1 MNLTDRL
8 QAARGRPVVP
18 DPSDGPASAAV
29 PARPLPAPP
38 MAPPTDA
45 LARLKDRVGKAL
57 FERMGSRMNDPSLS
71 EDQLR
76 TIVLGELDEV
86 VEEENVP
93 LSTEERLRLTA
104 ELADD
109 VLGYGPLQRLLDDDA
124 VSEIMV
130 NGPDNIYVERSGKL
144 TRTGVCFTSEEHLRR
159 VIDRIVSRVGRRI
172 DESSPLVDARLAD
185 GSRVNAIIPPLAF
198 SGSTL
203 TIRKFSKDP
212 FTVDDLIAFGT
223 LSPEMAELLR
233 ACVEARL
240 NVIVSGGTGTGKT
253 TLLNVLSSFIPDGE
267 RIVTIE
273 DAVELQLQQDHVVRL
288 ESRPPN
294 IEGKGAITIRDL
306 VRNSLR
312 MRPDRIVVGEC
323 RGGESLDMLQAMN
336 TGHDGSL
343 STVHANSPRDGIARL
358 ETLVLM
364 AGMDLPLRAI
374 REQIASAVDV
384 VVQLTRL
391 RDGTRRVTHVTEV
404 QGMEGETVT
413 LQDAFLFDYSAG
425 VDASGKFLGKPVPT
439 GVRPRFTDRFDEL
452 GIRLSPRVFGA
463 VQPAGTRGWG

>member
-1 MNLTDRL
+1 MNLADRL
-8 QAARGRPVVP
+8 EAARGRQAVEDLALPTARSSRPVVP
-18 DPSDGPASAAV
+18 
-29 PARPLPAPP
+29 APT
-38 MAPPTDA
+38 PPTDA

-57 FERMGSRMNDPSLS
+57 FERMGARMNDTSMG
-71 EDQLR
+71 EDALR
-76 TIVLGELDEV
+76 AIVLDELDAV

-93 LSTEERLRLTA
+93 LSTEERQRLTA
-104 ELADD
+104 DLADD
-109 VLGYGPLQRLLDDDA
+109 VLGYGPLQRLLDDDT
-124 VSEIMV
+124 VSEVMV
-130 NGPDNIYVERSGKL
+130 NGPDNIYVEQNGKL
-144 TRTGVCFTSEEHLRR
+144 VRTAASFTSEEHLRR

-212 FTVDDLIAFGT
+212 FTVTDLIGFGT
-223 LSPEMAELLR
+223 LSPEMAELLH
-233 ACVEARL
+233 ACVDARL
-240 NVIVSGGTGTGKT
+240 NIIVSGGTGTGKT
-253 TLLNVLSSFIPDGE
+253 TLLNVLSSFIPEGE

-343 STVHANSPRDGIARL
+343 STVHANSPRDAIARL

-364 AGMDLPLRAI
+364 AGMELPLRAI

-425 VDASGKFLGKPVPT
+425 VDAHGKFLGKPVPT
-439 GVRPRFTDRFDEL
+439 GVRPRFTEKFDDL
-452 GIRLSPRVFGA
+452 GIKLSPRVFGA
-463 VQPAGTRGWG
+463 TEAAAARGWQ

>member
-1 MNLTDRL
+1 MNLADRL
-8 QAARGRPVVP
+8 AAAQGRPVVP
-18 DPSDGPASAAV
+18 TTPDEPAAV
-29 PARPLPAPP
+29 PAPRPVFVPPPPPA
-38 MAPPTDA
+38 TDA
-45 LARLKDRVGKAL
+45 LDRLKDRVGKAL
-57 FERMGSRMNDPSLS
+57 FERMGARLTDPSMS
-71 EDQLR
+71 DQQLR
-76 TIVLGELDEV
+76 QVVLAELDV
-86 VEEENVP
+86 VVDEERVP
-93 LSTEERLRLTA
+93 LSAEERQRLTA

-109 VLGYGPLQRLLDDDA
+109 VLGLGPLQRLLDDDA

-130 NGPDNIYVERSGKL
+130 NGPDNVYVERSGRL
-144 TRTGVCFTSEEHLRR
+144 ERGPVRFTSEEHLRR

-172 DESSPLVDARLAD
+172 DESSPLVDARLSD

-203 TIRKFSKDP
+203 TIRKFAKDP
-212 FTVDDLIAFGT
+212 FTVEDLIGFGT
-223 LSPEMAELLR
+223 LSPEMAELLE

-253 TLLNVLSSFIPDGE
+253 TLLNVLSSFIPEGE

-343 STVHANSPRDGIARL
+343 STVHANSPRDAVARL

-374 REQIASAVDV
+374 REQIASAVDL

-439 GVRPRFTDRFDEL
+439 GVRPRFTERFDEL
-452 GIRLSPRVFGA
+452 GITLSPRVFGA
-463 VQPAGTRGWG
+463 VQPVGAGRGWG